1 MAIYLKVQISSKKFY
16 QIKQSVEKNL
26 IKKTIS
32 TKNLI
37 KKNNQYKKF
46 YQKNNQ

>member
-1 MAIYLKVQISSKKFY
+1 MAVYLKVQISRKKFY
-16 QIKQSVEKNL
+16 QKKQSVEKNL

-37 KKNNQYKKF
+37 KKNNQ
-46 YQKNNQ
+46 